1 MRTLFLSRVSPVR
14 LVSAESAESV
24 SPSVFSSASSF
35 SSPTSDIGVKASP
48 PLLLPPLLLRRRGQ
62 PRYATAPSSARS
74 LCAATNS
81 DVQRS
86 SSRMAE
92 ATPAEIG
99 PDAARASMAV
109 RTAACAVTTERRNS
123 ASSTQ
128 PAVVT
133 PSPLSLV
140 TEAETETE
148 QDPSSGRSR
157 FKPTIDRGAHGAAGA
172 EVAEAEAA
180 AHEGEKGA
188 AAAAAAVRRASSA
201 LSCSAAAGTS
211 VPFETRSSSV
221 PPSSVQWDGRAANAP
236 SAGSRSGSRRRRR
249 GGPLHFAVWLHSRKR
264 AGPSAGSLLHT
275 PSPLPFLIIATCSA
289 VSART
294 RDRGS
299 RIPPARQE
307 GQNLFLK
314 WPGFCGRWKSN
325 EQGAVSPSS
334 GPQQPPPHTAGDTG
348 PSAST
353 PPTSSGRMTSSA
365 SSSIA

>member
-1 MRTLFLSRVSPVR
+1 MGTLFVSRVSPVR
-14 LVSAESAESV
+14 LVSAESSESV

-35 SSPTSDIGVKASP
+35 SSPTSDSGVKASP

-74 LCAATNS
+74 LCAATSS

-92 ATPAEIG
+92 ATLAEIG

-140 TEAETETE
+140 TEAEAEAE
-148 QDPSSGRSR
+148 QDASSGRSR
-157 FKPTIDRGAHGAAGA
+157 FEPTTDRGAHGAAGA
-172 EVAEAEAA
+172 EAAEAEAEA
-180 AHEGEKGA
+180 EEGGKGAVA
-188 AAAAAAVRRASSA
+188 AAAAARRASSA

-221 PPSSVQWDGRAANAP
+221 PPSVQWDGRAANAP

-264 AGPSAGSLLHT
+264 AGPSARSLLHT
-275 PSPLPFLIIATCSA
+275 PSPLPFLSTATCSA
-289 VSART
+289 ASART
-294 RDRGS
+294 RDTGS

-334 GPQQPPPHTAGDTG
+334 GPQQPPPHAGDTG

-353 PPTSSGRMTSSA
+353 PPSSSGRMTSSA
-365 SSSIA
+365 SSNIA